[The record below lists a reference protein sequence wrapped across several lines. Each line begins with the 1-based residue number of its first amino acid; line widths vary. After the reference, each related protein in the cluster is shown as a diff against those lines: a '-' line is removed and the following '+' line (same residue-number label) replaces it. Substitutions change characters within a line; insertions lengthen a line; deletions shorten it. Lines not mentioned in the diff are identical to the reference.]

1 VFRVVD
7 GGEDENLIA
16 EGFGGE
22 RGRDGV
28 VRERVVASRKI
39 GLWSGGCGGSWR
51 QRRRRVRKKERG
63 RRGRRERTSLREK
76 GKT

>member
-1 VFRVVD
+1 MFRVVD

-28 VRERVVASRKI
+28 VRERVVASLKI